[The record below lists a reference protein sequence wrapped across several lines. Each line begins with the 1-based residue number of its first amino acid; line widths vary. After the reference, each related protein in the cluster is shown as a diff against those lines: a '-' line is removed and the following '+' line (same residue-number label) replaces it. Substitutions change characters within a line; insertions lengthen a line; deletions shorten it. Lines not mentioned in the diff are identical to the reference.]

1 MATYQPLV
9 EESELKY
16 DIYQDFVSGM
26 LRTFYIVYDELTDEL
41 IIKFVNPKS
50 VASVYYKG
58 NYFGLLI
65 APDTGQVVGFEFF
78 MFQTQHLPYCNE
90 LKKVWYEEKLAKR
103 YSSYR
108 EVKFIPKK
116 KQEIKTP
123 DHIYGSATNVL
134 CSALV

>member
-16 DIYQDFVSGM
+16 DIYQAFVSGM
-26 LRTFYIVYDELTDEL
+26 LRTFYLVYDELTDEL

-50 VASVYYKG
+50 VASVYHKG

-78 MFQTQHLPYCNE
+78 MFQTYHLPHWNE
-90 LKKVWYEEKLAKR
+90 LKKVWYKEKLAKHF
-103 YSSYR
+103 SSYQ

-123 DHIYGSATNVL
+123 DYIYGSATDVL
-134 CSALV
+134 CSALI